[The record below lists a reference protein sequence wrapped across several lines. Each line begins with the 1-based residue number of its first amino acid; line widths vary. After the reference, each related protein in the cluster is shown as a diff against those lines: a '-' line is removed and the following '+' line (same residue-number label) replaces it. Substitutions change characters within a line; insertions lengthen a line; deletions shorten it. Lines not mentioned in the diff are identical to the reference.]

1 LTIDGGKITIKLEK
15 SAIISHIFDLSKN
28 NGLISIA
35 GKSGTGKTTLA
46 LQFVS
51 SLMTLEKPYRD
62 QCVWIQAS
70 EQFPK
75 KRLRS
80 LFESYPDKVNYVMK
94 NLFVAPGL
102 KPFSNYQEQSAYF
115 LKLKTT
121 IFPSNVKFIVIDN
134 ISHHLRYIIASC
146 SDYKKRGAILDD
158 FFGVQLFPLVMRC
171 LREGIVLILIHEVS
185 FDPTSGKT
193 KPFYSKLY
201 DRIDSIKINLSKPL
215 GSGLKQM
222 EISSKDTS
230 TKFAYEIKG
239 SGIVSL

>member
-1 LTIDGGKITIKLEK
+1 MIELER
-15 SAIISHIFDLSKN
+15 STIISHIFDLAKI

-51 SLMTLEKPYRD
+51 TLMTLEKPYRD

-80 LFESYPDKVNYVMK
+80 LFKSYPDKVNYVLK
-94 NLFVAPGL
+94 NIFVAPGI

-115 LKLKTT
+115 RKLKTT
-121 IFPSNVKFIVIDN
+121 IFPNNVKIIVIDN
-134 ISHHLRYIIASC
+134 ISHYLRYFIASN
-146 SDYKKRGAILDD
+146 SDFKKRGAIKDE
-158 FFGVQLFPLVMRC
+158 FFSFQLFPLIMRC
-171 LREGIVLILIHEVS
+171 LREKIILVLIHEVS
-185 FDPTSGKT
+185 FDPSSGKT
-193 KPFYSKLY
+193 KPFFSKLY
-201 DRIDSIKINLSKPL
+201 DRIDSINVNLSKAI

-222 EISSKDTS
+222 EVSSKASS
-230 TKFAYEIKG
+230 TKFVYEIG
-239 SGIVSL
+239 ESGIVNL

>member
-1 LTIDGGKITIKLEK
+1 MIELER
-15 SAIISHIFDLSKN
+15 SAIISHVFDLAKK

-51 SLMTLEKPYRD
+51 TLMTLEKPYRN

-80 LFESYPDKVNYVMK
+80 LFKSYPDKVDYILK
-94 NLFVAPGL
+94 NIFVAPGL
-102 KPFSNYQEQSAYF
+102 KPFSNYQGQSAYF
-115 LKLKTT
+115 RKIKAA
-121 IFPSNVKFIVIDN
+121 IFPINIKIIVIDN
-134 ISHHLRYIIASC
+134 ISHYLRFFIASN
-146 SDYKKRGAILDD
+146 SDFKKRGAIKDE
-158 FFGVQLFPLVMRC
+158 FFSVQLFPLIMRC
-171 LREGIVLILIHEVS
+171 LREKIILILIHEVS

-193 KPFYSKLY
+193 KPFFSKLY
-201 DRIDSIKINLSKPL
+201 DRIDSININLSKAM

-222 EISSKDTS
+222 EVSSKGTS
-230 TKFAYEIKG
+230 TKFVYEIG
-239 SGIVSL
+239 ESGIVNL